1 MRISNTLLA
10 IKQMKKMRLIQVE
23 GCRSDYYMLPGT
35 SYKSETLTNNL
46 CDCTLPTLTIRT
58 LTRLAMR
65 FCFVHFYIKYQ
76 LKIIIFDVQLFN
88 MFYLL
93 RKIVQYVTSHL
104 WIPILLY
111 FIENVTF
118 FKGYISMNREM
129 VFDTIHLIKWKLLL

>member
-46 CDCTLPTLTIRT
+46 CDCTLPTLTIST

-65 FCFVHFYIKYQ
+65 FCLVHFYIKYQ

-104 WIPILLY
+104 
-111 FIENVTF
+111 
-118 FKGYISMNREM
+118 
-129 VFDTIHLIKWKLLL
+129 